1 MDKEKFI
8 KELIESQKGKFFTV
22 HFHSKKDGRLCK
34 INGRTG
40 VTKHLKGGKSR
51 ISNNPTLKTAY
62 NVKKKGYR
70 TINLSGVIKISCGGK
85 VYEF

>member
-1 MDKEKFI
+1 MDKEKFVR
-8 KELIESQKGKFFTV
+8 ELIESQNGKFFTV
-22 HFHSKKDGRLCK
+22 HFKSKKDGRPCK

-40 VTKHLKGGKSR
+40 VTKYLRGGKSN
-51 ISNNPTLKTAY
+51 ISKNSTLKTAY

-70 TINLSGVIKISCGGK
+70 TINLSGVTKISCGGK